1 MAAFH
6 RVFPEHDLLVLRFS
20 GHVTDGEYAA
30 VTEAAL
36 ADPDYRIGM
45 KQLADL
51 SAMTSFA
58 VDPVAL
64 MKIEAAM
71 LDILAVTPGEQMV
84 VAIAPHPVAVKAIEM
99 VRRSWDGLDQPLFF
113 RLALDPAQAA
123 VFLGLETDVV
133 ARALR
138 ETATDQGKL
147 HD

>member
-1 MAAFH
+1 
-6 RVFPEHDLLVLRFS
+6 
-20 GHVTDGEYAA
+20 
-30 VTEAAL
+30 
-36 ADPDYRIGM
+36 M